1 MENQSMYKQTLSGTN
16 ASNLNLKIKQMKK
29 IRFFLSGLTMLIIF
43 VSCNKNV
50 EKTVSSP
57 DPLTETTANMISENG
72 NNPDE
77 KIMTTS
83 ADGKTGLNTINSV
96 STTTNRRG
104 HFLYTESN
112 EAGTNRIFVYQINQ
126 DGTLTSRGSA
136 SAGGAGTG
144 SGLGSQGAIAI
155 SGDKQWLFAVNAGNN
170 SVSSFKVH
178 DDGSLTL
185 AHTESSEGGKPV
197 SLSFRDNLL
206 YVLNFDSDNIHGF
219 KVGVGG
225 TLTHIAGSTR
235 LLSGTGVVPP
245 QISFTPN
252 GRFLVVTEKA
262 TNKISSFKVRDDG
275 SVEPG
280 IATNS
285 VGQTPFGFDFGRDDF
300 MIVSNAAGGA
310 DGAGSAT
317 SYRVQG
323 QGALHDVNGAV
334 PNFQGAPCWVAT
346 TEFGRFA
353 FVSNTGSNS
362 LSSYYIAPGGK
373 LFLINK
379 AVASTDNAPADIV
392 VAANNFNVYNLNVNS
407 GTITE
412 FHRTFL
418 GGLQSIGSVTGLPA
432 SIVGLATF

>member
-1 MENQSMYKQTLSGTN
+1 
-16 ASNLNLKIKQMKK
+16 MKK
-29 IRFFLSGLTMLIIF
+29 INLFLLGISMLTTVVF
-43 VSCNKNV
+43 VSCNKEA
-50 EKTVSSP
+50 EKAASIPTHP
-57 DPLTETTANMISENG
+57 DETTASMIAEDG

-77 KIMTTS
+77 TMMTAS
-83 ADGKTGLNTINSV
+83 ADGKTSLTATNSV
-96 STTTNRRG
+96 NAGRNRGG

-112 EAGTNRIFVYQINQ
+112 ESGTNQIFVYEINH
-126 DGTLTSRGSA
+126 DGTLSLQGSA
-136 SAGGAGTG
+136 ASGGAGAG

-155 SGDKQWLFAVNAGNN
+155 SGDHQWLFAVNAGSN
-170 SVSSFKVH
+170 SVSSFRVNT
-178 DDGSLTL
+178 DGSLTL
-185 AHTESSEGGKPV
+185 AHTESSEGQKPV
-197 SLSFRDNLL
+197 SLSFHGDLL

-219 KVGVGG
+219 RVGAGG
-225 TLTHIAGSTR
+225 TLTHVEGSTR
-235 LLSGTGVVPP
+235 SLSGTGVVPP

-262 TNKISSFKVRDDG
+262 TNKISSFKVKDDG
-275 SVEPG
+275 SVEPDV
-280 IATNS
+280 ATNS

-317 SYRVQG
+317 SYRVDG
-323 QGALHDVNGAV
+323 KGTPRDVNGAV

-379 AVASTDNAPADIV
+379 AVVSTDKAPADIV
-392 VAANNFNVYNLNVNS
+392 VASNNFNVYNLNVNS
-407 GTITE
+407 GTITG

-432 SIVGLATF
+432 SVVGLATF